1 MRTIWKFPLEF
12 TTTQAGV
19 RCEVDMPRGAAIV
32 HFAFE
37 YRGPLDQ
44 GPRAGVPTVWAQ
56 VDDREPRE
64 RHTFEIFG
72 TGHPLPDGAQHVA
85 TWDAE
90 PFVWHLFDTSWVV
103 AIPDEVQAAGQEAVN
118 AYRLLEREGFEYRP
132 DRDAPV
138 WAAPDDEPQTTEQMM
153 ALATLAEHGLGTL
166 ASA

>member
-12 TTTQAGV
+12 TRAQAGV

-32 HFAFE
+32 HFEQGAF
-37 YRGPLDQ
+37 PH
-44 GPRAGVPTVWAQ
+44 TFTIWAQ
-56 VDDREPRE
+56 VDDQEPRE
-64 RHTFEIFG
+64 RRTFEIFG

-85 TWDAE
+85 TGGAGSY
-90 PFVWHLFDTSWVV
+90 VWHLFDTSWAR
-103 AIPDEVQAAGQEAVN
+103 AIPAEVGAAGQEAIN

-166 ASA
+166 VSA